1 MREFLKGLDLEK
13 ETIDSIMAEHGK
25 HLTGLKEQVES
36 YKTEVEGYKTK
47 IEEFKVSSKASEE
60 LQKKYDE
67 LVNETKDKDAKI
79 TTSERERA
87 ILRAGITDDDEIEF
101 ISYKVGKMEGDFD
114 TNLNEFLTNN
124 TKFGTSKNS
133 ASQKATGV
141 ETKTQIVPQE
151 SGVSAIL
158 KAKHPEL
165 YN

>member
-1 MREFLKGLDLEK
+1 MREFLKGLDLDK

-36 YKTEVEGYKTK
+36 YKTEVESYKSE
-47 IEEFKVSSKASEE
+47 IDGFKESSKASEE

-67 LVNETKDKDAKI
+67 LVNESKDKDAKI
-79 TTSERERA
+79 TTSARERA

-124 TKFGTSKNS
+124 TKFGTNKNS
-133 ASQKATGV
+133 TSQKATGI
-141 ETKTQIVPQE
+141 ETKPQTVPQE
-151 SGVSAIL
+151 SGVTAIL
-158 KAKHPEL
+158 KSKHPEL
-165 YN
+165 FN

>member
-1 MREFLKGLDLEK
+1 MREFLKGLELDN

-36 YKTEVEGYKTK
+36 YKTEVEGYKTE
-47 IEEFKVSSKASEE
+47 IDSFKESSKASEE

-67 LVNETKDKDAKI
+67 LVNESKDKDAKI
-79 TTSERERA
+79 TTSARERA

-133 ASQKATGV
+133 AQTKATGV
-141 ETKTQIVPQE
+141 ETKPQTAPQDT
-151 SGVSAIL
+151 GVTAIL

-165 YN
+165 FN

>member
-1 MREFLKGLDLEK
+1 MREFLKGLELDK

-36 YKTEVEGYKTK
+36 YKTEVESYKTEIDELK
-47 IEEFKVSSKASEE
+47 ESSKASEE

-67 LVNETKDKDAKI
+67 LVNESKDKDAKI
-79 TTSERERA
+79 TTSARERA

-114 TNLNEFLTNN
+114 ENLTEFLTNN

-133 ASQKATGV
+133 APTKATGA
-141 ETKTQIVPQE
+141 EPKTPSVPQE
-151 SGVSAIL
+151 SGVTAIL
-158 KAKHPEL
+158 KSKHPEL
-165 YN
+165 FN

>member
-1 MREFLKGLDLEK
+1 MREFLKGLDLDK

-36 YKTEVEGYKTK
+36 YKNEVESYKTE
-47 IEEFKVSSKASEE
+47 IEGFKESSKASEE

-67 LVNETKDKDAKI
+67 LVNESKDKDSKI
-79 TTSERERA
+79 TNSAREKA

-114 TNLNEFLTNN
+114 TNLTEFLTNN

-133 ASQKATGV
+133 TPQKATGV
-141 ETKTQIVPQE
+141 ETKPQTVPQE
-151 SGVSAIL
+151 SGVTAIL

-165 YN
+165 FN